1 LAPCIARVASH
12 TISNLRFFISAF
24 IDNTETSTFIHLY
37 PNRRFFD
44 RTKAVGVQIRTT
56 GAHLHAE
63 TAVELAYIL
72 PVSSQ
77 IKSSESQ
84 YDRPEL
90 TDQLKT
96 GRNNGFFEF

>member
-1 LAPCIARVASH
+1 MGGSSPLCLCVLCELFIAA
-12 TISNLRFFISAF
+12 
-24 IDNTETSTFIHLY
+24 STFIHLY
-37 PNRRFFD
+37 RNRRFFD
-44 RTKAVGVQIRTT
+44 LAKDVGVQIRTT

-84 YDRPEL
+84 YYRPEI
-90 TDQLKT
+90 TGQLKT
-96 GRNNGFFEF
+96 GQNNGFFEF

>member
-1 LAPCIARVASH
+1 MLHLP
-12 TISNLRFFISAF
+12 FFISAF
-24 IDNTETSTFIHLY
+24 NDNIETSTFIHLY
-37 PNRRFFD
+37 RNRRFFD

-90 TDQLKT
+90 TGKLKT
-96 GRNNGFFEF
+96 GRNYGFFEF